1 MKELII
7 QVFNNKE
14 FVLINKYE
22 YKNETVYYFRTM
34 QDELFCTKEG
44 KIYKPVIDNY
54 KLWLFRNIFGSLK
67 LYKNKIYYKHSL
79 RSITLSDLT
88 RPITSTLGFLL
99 GSKKLDAEKEEMF
112 KEEQKENF
120 KELRERFGIT
130 VSEKTT
136 DEILNGIKYYENT
149 NNMGP
154 AGAYQPISN
163 SITIN
168 SNQLEDDDFVPFKKT
183 RLHETIHAHTGRKRV
198 LKELLINRGFLEGQT
213 ESLASEFF
221 GEDTASSKVERNGLT
236 MDEISYNFPYTTGY
250 KSCVS
255 ITRQMEV
262 ALGHKSHDSIVNG
275 DGSFEKE
282 FAQKYGI
289 STLIYLAGITDIMS
303 LDDVLQLGMP
313 QAGMLKSAQN
323 KLLKRVFNKDFENVN
338 SVEDAREYFDKL
350 REFEKVRARIS
361 TKDSNNKET
370 IKTDTT
376 YEEYYKSQ
384 MQKVKEKLETLGIPM
399 NQVEVALADYQY
411 ERQPFMDIYSS
422 MSRPVID
429 FANVIARTTEHG
441 QEPNI
446 AEYRLMKIK
455 DKDGKVFFETTRA
468 NTGYEIHK
476 MLDITKNKITSMMA
490 VDEDFSKKRQKL
502 EESGN
507 DITDITDT
515 INHQELMK
523 NIDKIRSHLDM
534 ETDMEKGA
542 ESEEEK
548 ALIPQKPQ
556 NIFQRILNKIKD
568 VLPHRKPQTQVSQQL
583 NRNTSSENERTYHS
597 WEMEGYSEEEQKR
610 AKNIENPMFIKS
622 VLEKTGEEKVEDS
635 REEK

>member
-1 MKELII
+1 
-7 QVFNNKE
+7 
-14 FVLINKYE
+14 
-22 YKNETVYYFRTM
+22 
-34 QDELFCTKEG
+34 
-44 KIYKPVIDNY
+44 
-54 KLWLFRNIFGSLK
+54 
-67 LYKNKIYYKHSL
+67 
-79 RSITLSDLT
+79 
-88 RPITSTLGFLL
+88 
-99 GSKKLDAEKEEMF
+99 
-112 KEEQKENF
+112 
-120 KELRERFGIT
+120 
-130 VSEKTT
+130 
-136 DEILNGIKYYENT
+136 
-149 NNMGP
+149 
-154 AGAYQPISN
+154 
-163 SITIN
+163 
-168 SNQLEDDDFVPFKKT
+168 
-183 RLHETIHAHTGRKRV
+183 
-198 LKELLINRGFLEGQT
+198 
-213 ESLASEFF
+213 
-221 GEDTASSKVERNGLT
+221 
-236 MDEISYNFPYTTGY
+236 
-250 KSCVS
+250 
-255 ITRQMEV
+255 
-262 ALGHKSHDSIVNG
+262 
-275 DGSFEKE
+275 
-282 FAQKYGI
+282 
-289 STLIYLAGITDIMS
+289 
-303 LDDVLQLGMP
+303 
-313 QAGMLKSAQN
+313 
-323 KLLKRVFNKDFENVN
+323 
-338 SVEDAREYFDKL
+338 
-350 REFEKVRARIS
+350 
-361 TKDSNNKET
+361 
-370 IKTDTT
+370 
-376 YEEYYKSQ
+376 
-384 MQKVKEKLETLGIPM
+384 M

-476 MLDITKNKITSMMA
+476 MLDITKNKVTSMMA